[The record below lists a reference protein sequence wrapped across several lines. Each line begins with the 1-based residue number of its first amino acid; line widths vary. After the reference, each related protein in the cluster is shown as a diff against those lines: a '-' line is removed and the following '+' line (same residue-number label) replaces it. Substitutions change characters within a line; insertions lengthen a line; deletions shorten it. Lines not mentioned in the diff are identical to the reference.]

1 MRVLLFSSFHIPS
14 DSMAPAI
21 LAGDYIIV
29 NKQIP
34 GPRVYKNL
42 GSA

>member
-1 MRVLLFSSFHIPS
+1 
-14 DSMAPAI
+14 MAPAI

-34 GPRVYKNL
+34 GPRVYKNFKFRK
-42 GSA
+42 GDKIETMECG